1 MMATNNDIKYVSFTF
16 ENEEQS
22 NISPNDVEVEVTA
35 LEQYKIAEYKFN
47 SSIDTLFS
55 KVNEGFVYTHTDI
68 DNGDGTITRTIYS
81 DQLPTEIRFEGCEGL
96 LEVLYL
102 NTSELTTLRK
112 TFKNCYNVTSINT
125 TDWDTSK
132 VTSFYEAFGD
142 CNLLTTLDVSNFN
155 TSNVTDMGNMF
166 YNCQSPKAS

>member
-1 MMATNNDIKYVSFTF
+1 MSI
-16 ENEEQS
+16 
-22 NISPNDVEVEVTA
+22 
-35 LEQYKIAEYKFN
+35 IAKYKFN

-55 KVNEGFVYTHTDI
+55 EVNTGFVYTHTDI

-81 DQLPTEIRFEGCEGL
+81 DNLPTSIRFEACEGL

-125 TDWDTSK
+125 ADWDTSK
-132 VTSFYEAFGD
+132 VTSLFEAFEEITASFSIPLK
-142 CNLLTTLDVSNFN
+142 LLTLKFIIIIST
-155 TSNVTDMGNMF
+155 
-166 YNCQSPKAS
+166 PI

>member
-1 MMATNNDIKYVSFTF
+1 MSI
-16 ENEEQS
+16 
-22 NISPNDVEVEVTA
+22 
-35 LEQYKIAEYKFN
+35 IAKYKFN

-55 KVNEGFVYTHTDI
+55 EVNTGFVYTHADI

-81 DQLPTEIRFEGCEGL
+81 DNLPTSIRFENCEGL

-125 TDWDTSK
+125 T
-132 VTSFYEAFGD
+132 YI
-142 CNLLTTLDVSNFN
+142 
-155 TSNVTDMGNMF
+155 
-166 YNCQSPKAS
+166 